1 MQLVTKT
8 LFGSQVSFNVI
19 ELNPNGDCKWKQVSF
34 WTSLTGQIW
43 RKTVYLQ
50 CTIQTVASVNM
61 SIVCDVFLSMLHTL
75 CRGIYRRGS
84 GNKFIGN
91 IGENI
96 GNYHKISAKIVLE
109 LKNYENIRQI
119 GNTKNSGEIQKYREK
134 SEIFATLISLIVSL

>member
-61 SIVCDVFLSMLHTL
+61 SIVCDVFLSMLHTS
-75 CRGIYRRGS
+75 CQGIYRRGS
-84 GNKFIGN
+84 GKKFIGN

-96 GNYHKISAKIVLE
+96 GNYHKKISKNSFRTNELWKYRTNRQHKKLGRNLE
-109 LKNYENIRQI
+109 I
-119 GNTKNSGEIQKYREK
+119 SGEIGD
-134 SEIFATLISLIVSL
+134 ICNTDFFNC